1 MREIVERDGAVPLAA
16 LGLTTDTSSGTEA
29 DETTERQRGGSP
41 ELNFYSFNSQ
51 SGQNWIKNAY
61 PPQSRSE

>member
-29 DETTERQRGGSP
+29 DDTTERQQGGFP
-41 ELNFYSFNSQ
+41 ELNFYFSILNQ
-51 SGQNWIKNAY
+51 VRTG
-61 PPQSRSE
+61 